1 MNSRAGQAAALR
13 QRVEEL
19 TRLADQI
26 ESGQEPSHDLERH
39 LELVNAEAEKARS
52 QFYEHDRQTTR
63 LKQAEANLSQAMEML
78 KKGEDAKARQ
88 VKTTRA
94 ALEAFNEKTGLRGT
108 VR

>member
-26 ESGQEPSHDLERH
+26 EGGQEPSHDLERH

-52 QFYEHDRQTTR
+52 QFYEQDRQTTR
-63 LKQAEANLSQAMEML
+63 LRQAEANLSQAMEML

-88 VKTTRA
+88 VETTRA
-94 ALEAFNEKTGLRGT
+94 ALEAFNERNGLRGT

>member
-1 MNSRAGQAAALR
+1 MKGQAAALR
-13 QRVEEL
+13 QRAEEL

-26 ESGQEPSHDLERH
+26 ESGQEPSPDLERR
-39 LELVNAEAEKARS
+39 LELVNAEAERARG

-63 LKQAEANLSQAMEML
+63 LRQAEANLSEAMAML

-88 VKTTRA
+88 VKTTQA
-94 ALEAFNEKTGLRGT
+94 AVDEFNERNGLRGT